1 MCLLLF
7 LGFLIQAIF
16 IVFVETARMLLPWTI
31 GSAIVSGVIVVGMSS
46 WIKRRFVGPNP
57 QLPVFG
63 FASFVGTF
71 LIGYLSFWL
80 YPPTPEPPPP
90 PVERN
95 FLEQLTT
102 FPEPSEIHINRD
114 DLFAMLPVHL
124 PIAATILAFIVEGH
138 VSRRSESSVPAEDGS
153 GS

>member
-1 MCLLLF
+1 MCALLIIL
-7 LGFLIQAIF
+7 FLIQAIVL
-16 IVFVETARMLLPWTI
+16 VFVETAWMLLPWTI

-46 WIKRRFVGPNP
+46 WIKRRLVGPNP

-90 PVERN
+90 PVKKGLLDTATA
-95 FLEQLTT
+95 FLK
-102 FPEPSEIHINRD
+102 PPEIHIDRD
-114 DLFAMLPVHL
+114 DLFSMLPVHL
-124 PIAATILAFIVEGH
+124 SIAATILAFIVEGH
-138 VSRRSESSVPAEDGS
+138 VSRRSESSVPTEDGR